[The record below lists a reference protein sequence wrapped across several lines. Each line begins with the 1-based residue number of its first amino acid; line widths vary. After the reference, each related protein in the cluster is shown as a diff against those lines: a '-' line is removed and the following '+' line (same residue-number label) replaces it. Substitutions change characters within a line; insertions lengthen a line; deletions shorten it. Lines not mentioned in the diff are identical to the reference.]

1 MAKTDKRMAKREARE
16 TDSESAS
23 GLWTRRMRL
32 AVLAIIVMIAAGSP
46 FWGPLILRRMAF
58 FHVHRI
64 EILGARYVAPSDIL
78 GRLHVDTMAS
88 VWDPTAPL
96 AARVAMHPEVAH
108 ADVHRKLPGT
118 LVVRVT
124 ERVPVAL
131 VPATGGFRVYDE
143 RGMALPI
150 DPSKVTVDVP
160 VLTQRDTAA
169 LRLLGEMRVGMPVLY
184 ARVSSVSPVGKDE
197 LLLELKSQPVRAMK
211 DVTLERLADIEPVE
225 ADLGRKQ
232 LHATEIDLRYRD
244 QVIARLQ

>member
-1 MAKTDKRMAKREARE
+1 MAK
-16 TDSESAS
+16 SEERVGEHGDERLSG
-23 GLWTRRMRL
+23 GLWTRRMKL
-32 AVLAIIVMIAAGSP
+32 ALIGIFVLALVSSP
-46 FWGPLILRRMAF
+46 LWGPLLMRRMAF
-58 FHVHRI
+58 FHVRRI
-64 EILGARYVAPSDIL
+64 EIVGARYVAPSDIL

-108 ADVHRKLPGT
+108 VEVHRKLPGT
-118 LVVRVT
+118 LVVSVT
-124 ERVPVAL
+124 ERAPVAL

-143 RGMALPI
+143 RGVALPI
-150 DPSKVTVDVP
+150 DPAKVTVDVP
-160 VLTQRDTAA
+160 VLTQRDTTA
-169 LRLLGEMRVGMPVLY
+169 LRLLAAMRTGMPVLY

-197 LLLELKSQPVRAMK
+197 LLFDLESEPVRTMK

-232 LHATEIDLRYRD
+232 LRATEIDLRYRD